1 MNKIVLLIVMLLLMS
16 GFVVT
21 DDPPGIII
29 PDDPYID
36 VFVCD
41 CMEPVDNIEL
51 CYCAREGTVCGNYCE
66 YFYWTKWEEVESYW
80 YMCKGWGMHIPM
92 ILQGEVDRTIIDEI
106 VES

>member
-21 DDPPGIII
+21 DDPPEIII
-29 PDDPYID
+29 PDDPYVD

-41 CMEPVDNIEL
+41 CMEPVDDTRL
-51 CYCAREGTVCGNYCE
+51 CYCAKAGTEIGNYCY
-66 YFYWTKWEEVESYW
+66 YFEWTKYKDIESLW
-80 YMCKGWGMHIPM
+80 YMCNGWGMHVPM